1 MLTVASRARVLPI
14 YSKSTGATNQRK
26 MERLLDP
33 KKFSGGFIE
42 DFH

>member
-1 MLTVASRARVLPI
+1 MLTVASSARVLPI
-14 YSKSTGATNQRK
+14 YCRPTSATNQRK

-33 KKFSGGFIE
+33 KKFSGCFIE

>member
-1 MLTVASRARVLPI
+1 MLTVASSARVLPI
-14 YSKSTGATNQRK
+14 YSRPTSATNQRK

-33 KKFSGGFIE
+33 KKFSGCFIE